1 MTRQNAGTETKA
13 AAKAPARSRVTATTP
28 PETEDTATTP
38 AETEDTAAT
47 RPGTGAATATPPE
60 AGTTATTPPET
71 EADPATPPETE
82 ADATTRPGTGAAVE
96 APTDIVIAVDRLVAD
111 GLKALADYE
120 GLTQEQVDH
129 IVKKASVAA
138 LDRHTALARLAVE
151 ETGRGVFEDKAAKN
165 MFACEHVTH
174 SMGPMKTV
182 GVIARDDIEDMVE
195 IAEPVG
201 VVCAVTP
208 VTNPTSTTI
217 FKALMALKTRNPVV
231 FAFHPSAQRC
241 SAEAARIVRDAAVAA
256 GAPEHCVQWI
266 ESPSVEATRT
276 LMHHPGVSLI
286 LATGGNA
293 MVRAAYSAGKPALGV
308 GAGNVPAY
316 VHHSARLRRA
326 VNDLV
331 LSKSFDNGMICASE
345 QAVIL
350 DTGIYDEALA
360 EFRALHA
367 HVATPEEKAKLEAFL
382 FPAAGG
388 ADGACEP
395 RVNSAAVGRS
405 PAWIAGQAG
414 FAVPEDTSIILVE
427 AERVGPDEPL
437 TREKLCPVLAVLRA
451 EDERRGFDLAADMV
465 AFHGQG
471 HSAVIHT
478 EDPALAEAYGRR
490 MKTVRIIVNAPS
502 SQGAIGGIYNSLLP
516 SLTLGCGSWGSTSVS
531 NNVSAAQLLNV
542 KRVGVRRNNLQW
554 FKVPPKIY
562 FEPQS
567 IRYLASMPDVHRVT
581 IVTDA
586 TMTRLGFVDRVTRV
600 LQRRREPVTVQV
612 IDNVEPEPSI
622 DSVRR
627 GARLMGDFRPDTI
640 IALGGGSPMD
650 AAKVMWL
657 LYERQAAGEDVDF
670 ADMRQKFSDIR
681 KRAFRF
687 PTLGKVARLVCVPT
701 TSGTGAEVTPFAV
714 ISDPATGKKYP
725 LADYALTPSVAI
737 VDPLLTTALPPAL
750 AADSGFDAL
759 THAIESYVS
768 VYANDF
774 TDGLALHAIR
784 LIFGNIEAAVNDRAG
799 RPEAREKMHN
809 AGTIAGMAFGN
820 AFLGIVHAMS
830 HTLGATFHVAHGR
843 TNAILLPHVIR
854 YNGTVPTKLT
864 GWPKYENYR
873 APERFQE
880 IAHALGLPAATP
892 QEGVESLARAVEELR
907 DAVGIEPAFQAL
919 GIDEQAFLRAL
930 PQQALNAYEDQCAP
944 ANPRMP
950 MLADMERLMRAA
962 YFG

>member
-1 MTRQNAGTETKA
+1 MTRQDVRT
-13 AAKAPARSRVTATTP
+13 RDRV
-28 PETEDTATTP
+28 
-38 AETEDTAAT
+38 
-47 RPGTGAATATPPE
+47 
-60 AGTTATTPPET
+60 
-71 EADPATPPETE
+71 E
-82 ADATTRPGTGAAVE
+82 ADAPSDTAV
-96 APTDIVIAVDRLVAD
+96 AVDRLVTA

-120 GLTQEQVDH
+120 GLSQEQVDH

-138 LDRHTALARLAVE
+138 LDQHTALALLAVE

-201 VVCAVTP
+201 VVCAITP

-256 GAPEHCVQWI
+256 GAPENCVQWI
-266 ESPSVEATRT
+266 EQPSVEATGT
-276 LMHHPGVSLI
+276 LMRHPGVSLI

-293 MVRAAYSAGKPALGV
+293 MVKAAYSAGKPALGV

-316 VHHSARLRRA
+316 VHKSAKLRRA

-350 DTGIYDEALA
+350 DDEIYDAALA
-360 EFRALHA
+360 EFRTLHA
-367 HVATPEEKAKLEAFL
+367 HLATAEEKAKLESFL
-382 FPAAGG
+382 FPSSGGSGAG
-388 ADGACEP
+388 CEP
-395 RVNSAAVGRS
+395 KVNAAAVGQS
-405 PAWIAGQAG
+405 PAWIAERAG
-414 FAVPEDTSIILVE
+414 FSVPEDTSVILVE
-427 AERVGPDEPL
+427 AGRVGPDEPL

-451 EDERRGFDLAADMV
+451 ADEQQGFGLAADMV

-478 EDPALAEAYGRR
+478 EDRALAEAYGTR
-490 MKTVRIIVNAPS
+490 MKTVRVIVNAPS
-502 SQGAIGGIYNSLLP
+502 SQGAIGGIYNGLLP

-542 KRVGVRRNNLQW
+542 KRVGTRRNNLQW

-562 FEPQS
+562 FEPQA
-567 IRYLASMPDVHRVT
+567 IRYLTSMPDVHRVT
-581 IVTDA
+581 VVTDA
-586 TMTRLGFVDRVTRV
+586 TMTRLGFVDRITRV
-600 LQRRREPVTVQV
+600 LQRRREPVTVQI
-612 IDNVEPEPSI
+612 IDSVEPEPSI
-622 DSVRR
+622 DSVQR
-627 GARLMGDFRPDTI
+627 GAALMREFRPDTI

-657 LYERQAAGEDVDF
+657 LYEQPDVDF

-687 PTLGKVARLVCVPT
+687 PALGELARLVCVPT

-759 THAIESYVS
+759 THAIEAYVS

-784 LIFGNIEAAVNDRAG
+784 LVFGHLEAAVNDRDGSA
-799 RPEAREKMHN
+799 EAREKMHN

-843 TNAILLPHVIR
+843 TNAVLLPHVIR

-873 APERFQE
+873 APERFQD
-880 IAHALGLPAATP
+880 IARALGLPAATP
-892 QEGVESLARAVEELR
+892 AEGVESLAAAVERLR
-907 DAVGIEPAFQAL
+907 DAVGIEPTFAAL
-919 GIDEQAFLRAL
+919 GIDERTFLDAL

-950 MLADMERLMRAA
+950 MLDDMQDIMRAA
-962 YFG
+962 YRG

>member
-1 MTRQNAGTETKA
+1 MTRHDG
-13 AAKAPARSRVTATTP
+13 
-28 PETEDTATTP
+28 
-38 AETEDTAAT
+38 
-47 RPGTGAATATPPE
+47 
-60 AGTTATTPPET
+60 GTT
-71 EADPATPPETE
+71 DPATTAVPS
-82 ADATTRPGTGAAVE
+82 DTT
-96 APTDIVIAVDRLVAD
+96 IAVDRLVTAA
-111 GLKALADYE
+111 LKALDDYE
-120 GLTQEQVDH
+120 ALTQEQVDH

-138 LDRHTALARLAVE
+138 LDQHTALALLAVE
-151 ETGRGVFEDKAAKN
+151 ETRRGVFEDKAAKN

-182 GVIARDDIEDMVE
+182 GIIARDDIEDMVE

-241 SAEAARIVRDAAVAA
+241 SAEAARIIRAAAVAA
-256 GAPEHCVQWI
+256 GAPEHCIQWI
-266 ESPSVEATRT
+266 ETPSVEATGT
-276 LMHHPGVSLI
+276 LMRHPGVSLI

-293 MVRAAYSAGKPALGV
+293 MVKAAYSAGKPALGV

-316 VHHSARLRRA
+316 VHRSAKLRRA

-350 DTGIYDEALA
+350 DSEIYDAALT
-360 EFRALHA
+360 EFRTLHA
-367 HVATPEEKAKLEAFL
+367 HVATTEEKAKLEAFL
-382 FPAAGG
+382 FPTGRAERGG
-388 ADGACEP
+388 CEP
-395 RVNSAAVGRS
+395 KVNSAAVGQS
-405 PAWIAGQAG
+405 PSWIAEQAG
-414 FAVPEDTSIILVE
+414 FTVPADTSIILVE
-427 AERVGPDEPL
+427 AERVGAHEPL

-451 EDERRGFDLAADMV
+451 EDERQGFDLAADMV

-490 MKTVRIIVNAPS
+490 MKTVRVIVNAPS
-502 SQGAIGGIYNSLLP
+502 SQGAIGGIYNGLLP

-542 KRVGVRRNNLQW
+542 KRVGTRRNNLQW

-562 FEPQS
+562 FEPQA
-567 IRYLASMPDVHRVT
+567 IRYLTSMPDVHRVT

-627 GARLMGDFRPDTI
+627 GAALMRDFRPDTI

-657 LYERQAAGEDVDF
+657 LYEQQAAGREMDF

-687 PTLGKVARLVCVPT
+687 PTLGALARLVCIPT

-737 VDPLLTTALPPAL
+737 IDPLLTTDLPPAL

-759 THAIESYVS
+759 THAIEAYVS

-784 LIFGNIEAAVNDRAG
+784 LVFEHIEAAVNDREGSA
-799 RPEAREKMHN
+799 RAREKMHN

-843 TNAILLPHVIR
+843 TNAVLLPHVIR

-864 GWPKYENYR
+864 GWPKYEDYR
-873 APERFQE
+873 APERFQD
-880 IAHALGLPAATP
+880 IARTLGLPAATP
-892 QEGVESLARAVEELR
+892 QEGVESLAAAVERLR
-907 DAVGIEPAFQAL
+907 DAVGIEPSFHQL
-919 GIDEQAFLRAL
+919 GVDEQAFLGAL

-950 MLADMERLMRAA
+950 MLDDMQELMRAA
-962 YFG
+962 YYG

>member
-1 MTRQNAGTETKA
+1 MTRQDVRTEDRARTD
-13 AAKAPARSRVTATTP
+13 ARS
-28 PETEDTATTP
+28 D
-38 AETEDTAAT
+38 AE
-47 RPGTGAATATPPE
+47 
-60 AGTTATTPPET
+60 
-71 EADPATPPETE
+71 
-82 ADATTRPGTGAAVE
+82 V
-96 APTDIVIAVDRLVAD
+96 AVDRLVAA

-120 GLTQEQVDH
+120 SLTQEQVDH

-138 LDRHTALARLAVE
+138 LDQHTALARLAVE

-174 SMGPMKTV
+174 SMDRMKTV
-182 GVIARDDIEDMVE
+182 GVIGRDDIENMVE

-201 VVCAVTP
+201 VVAAVTP

-217 FKALMALKTRNPVV
+217 FKALMALKTRNPVI
-231 FAFHPSAQRC
+231 FAFHPSSQRC
-241 SAEAARIVRDAAVAA
+241 SAEAARVVRDAAVAA

-266 ESPSVEATRT
+266 EAPSVEATNT
-276 LMHHPGVSLI
+276 LMRHPGVSLI

-293 MVRAAYSAGKPALGV
+293 MVKAAYSAGKPALGV

-316 VHHSARLRRA
+316 VHRSAKLRRA

-350 DTGIYDEALA
+350 DTEIHDAALA
-360 EFRALHA
+360 EFSTLHA
-367 HVATPEEKAKLEAFL
+367 HLATPQEKAKLETFL
-382 FPAAGG
+382 FPATGG
-388 ADGACEP
+388 SGGGCEP
-395 RVNSAAVGRS
+395 KVNAAAVGQS
-405 PAWIAGQAG
+405 PAWIAERAG
-414 FAVPEDTSIILVE
+414 FSVPENTSVILVQ

-451 EDERRGFDLAADMV
+451 EDERHGFDLAADMV

-478 EDPALAEAYGRR
+478 EDAAVAEAYGMR
-490 MKTVRIIVNAPS
+490 MKTARIIVNSPS
-502 SQGAIGGIYNSLLP
+502 SQGAIGGIYNGLLP

-542 KRVGVRRNNLQW
+542 KRVSTRRNNLQW

-562 FEPQS
+562 FEPQA
-567 IRYLASMPDVHRVT
+567 IRYLTSMPDVHRVT

-586 TMTRLGFVDRVTRV
+586 TMTRLGFVDRISRA
-600 LQRRREPVTVQV
+600 LQRRREPVTLQI
-612 IDNVEPEPSI
+612 IDNVQPEPSI
-622 DSVRR
+622 DSVQH
-627 GARLMGDFRPDTI
+627 GADLMRDFRPDTI

-657 LYERQAAGEDVDF
+657 LYEQPGIDF

-687 PTLGKVARLVCVPT
+687 PALGKLARLVCVPT

-737 VDPLLTTALPPAL
+737 IDPLLTTVLPPAL

-759 THAIESYVS
+759 THAIEAYAS

-784 LIFGNIEAAVNDRAG
+784 LVFDHLEAAVTDREGA
-799 RPEAREKMHN
+799 PEAREKMHN

-830 HTLGATFHVAHGR
+830 HTLGATFHIAHGR
-843 TNAILLPHVIR
+843 TNAVLLPHVIR
-854 YNGTVPTKLT
+854 YNGTIPTKLT
-864 GWPKYENYR
+864 GWPKYEDYR
-873 APERFQE
+873 APERFQD
-880 IAHALGLPAATP
+880 IARALGLPATTP
-892 QEGVESLARAVEELR
+892 AEGVESLAAAVERLR
-907 DAVGIEPAFQAL
+907 DAVGIEPTFKAL
-919 GIDEQAFLRAL
+919 GVDERTFLDAL
-930 PQQALNAYEDQCAP
+930 PQQAINAYEDQCAP

-950 MLADMERLMRAA
+950 MLDDMRELMRTA
-962 YFG
+962 YYG

>member
-1 MTRQNAGTETKA
+1 MPRHDAGTE
-13 AAKAPARSRVTATTP
+13 
-28 PETEDTATTP
+28 
-38 AETEDTAAT
+38 AAT
-47 RPGTGAATATPPE
+47 STGAPS
-60 AGTTATTPPET
+60 
-71 EADPATPPETE
+71 DI
-82 ADATTRPGTGAAVE
+82 AV
-96 APTDIVIAVDRLVAD
+96 AVDRLVTN
-111 GLKALADYE
+111 GLKALADYDT
-120 GLTQEQVDH
+120 LTQEQVDH

-138 LDRHTALARLAVE
+138 LDHHTALARLAVE

-174 SMGPMKTV
+174 SMGRMKTV
-182 GVIARDDIEDMVE
+182 GVVARDDIADMVE

-201 VVCAVTP
+201 VVCAITP
-208 VTNPTSTTI
+208 VTNPTSTTV

-266 ESPSVEATRT
+266 ETPSVEATGL

-316 VHHSARLRRA
+316 VHRSAGLRRA

-345 QAVIL
+345 QAVVL
-350 DTGIYDEALA
+350 DDEIYDAALD
-360 EFRALHA
+360 EFRTLHA
-367 HVATPEEKAKLEAFL
+367 HRATAEEKARLEAFL
-382 FPAAGG
+382 FPGDATNAG
-388 ADGACEP
+388 CEP
-395 RVNSAAVGRS
+395 KVNAAAVGRS
-405 PAWIAGQAG
+405 PAWIAEQAG
-414 FAVPEDTSIILVE
+414 FTVPEDTSLILVE
-427 AERVGPDEPL
+427 VERVGPDEPL

-451 EDERRGFDLAADMV
+451 RSEEQAFDLAADMV

-478 EDPALAEAYGRR
+478 EDAALAEAYGRR
-490 MKTVRIIVNAPS
+490 MKTVRIIVNSPS

-531 NNVSAAQLLNV
+531 NNVSAAQLLNI
-542 KRVGVRRNNLQW
+542 KRVSGRRNNLQW

-567 IRYLASMPDVHRVT
+567 IRYLTSMPEVHRIT

-586 TMTRLGFVDRVTRV
+586 TMTRLGFVDRVSRV
-600 LQRRREPVTVQV
+600 LQRRSEPVTLQI
-612 IDNVEPEPSI
+612 IDNVQPEPSI
-622 DSVRR
+622 DSVQR
-627 GARLMGDFRPDTI
+627 GARLMRDFRPDTI

-657 LYERQAAGEDVDF
+657 LYEHPDVDF

-687 PTLGKVARLVCVPT
+687 PPLGARARLVCIPT

-714 ISDPATGKKYP
+714 ISDPETGKKYP

-737 VDPLLTTALPPAL
+737 VDPLLTADLPPAL

-759 THAIESYVS
+759 THAIEAYVS

-774 TDGLALHAIR
+774 TDGPALHAIR
-784 LIFGNIEAAVNDRAG
+784 LIFANIEAAVNERAA
-799 RPEAREKMHN
+799 RPDAREKMHN
-809 AGTIAGMAFGN
+809 AATIAGMAFGS

-830 HTLGATFHVAHGR
+830 HTLGATFHIAHGR
-843 TNAILLPHVIR
+843 TNAVLLPHVIR
-854 YNGTVPTKLT
+854 YNGSVPTKLT

-880 IAHALGLPAATP
+880 IARALGLPAGTP
-892 QEGVESLARAVEELR
+892 EEGVESLAVAVEELR
-907 DAVGIEPAFQAL
+907 DRVGIERSFREL
-919 GIDEQAFLRAL
+919 GVDERCFLDAL

-950 MLADMERLMRAA
+950 MLDDMQEIMRAA
-962 YFG
+962 YYSGGAEGRPDAGRRRTTSE

>member
-1 MTRQNAGTETKA
+1 M
-13 AAKAPARSRVTATTP
+13 
-28 PETEDTATTP
+28 
-38 AETEDTAAT
+38 AE
-47 RPGTGAATATPPE
+47 
-60 AGTTATTPPET
+60 GTTAEGTTEVPS
-71 EADPATPPETE
+71 DI
-82 ADATTRPGTGAAVE
+82 AV
-96 APTDIVIAVDRLVAD
+96 AVDRLVTA

-120 GLTQEQVDH
+120 ALTQEQVDH

-138 LDRHTALARLAVE
+138 LDQHTALARLAVE
-151 ETGRGVFEDKAAKN
+151 ETGRGIFEDKAAKN

-201 VVCAVTP
+201 VVCAITP
-208 VTNPTSTTI
+208 VTNPTSTTV
-217 FKALMALKTRNPVV
+217 FKALMALKTRNPIV

-241 SAEAARIVRDAAVAA
+241 SARTAQVVRNAAVAA

-266 ESPSVEATRT
+266 ETPSLQATGA

-293 MVRAAYSAGKPALGV
+293 MVKAAYSAGKPALGV

-316 VHHSARLRRA
+316 VHRSAALRRA

-350 DTGIYDEALA
+350 DDEIYDEALA
-360 EFRALHA
+360 EFRILHA
-367 HVATPEEKAKLEAFL
+367 HRATAEEKAKLEAFL
-382 FPAAGG
+382 FPTATTTATAAADAAADVPEGRA
-388 ADGACEP
+388 ADGGREP
-395 RVNSAAVGRS
+395 KVNSSAVGQS
-405 PAWIAGQAG
+405 AAWIAERAG
-414 FAVPEDTSIILVE
+414 FTVPAHTSLLLVE
-427 AERVGPDEPL
+427 AERVGPQEPL

-451 EDERRGFDLAADMV
+451 GSEQQGFDLAADMV

-478 EDPALAEAYGRR
+478 GDTALAEAYGRR

-502 SQGAIGGIYNSLLP
+502 SQGAIGGIYNHLLP
-516 SLTLGCGSWGSTSVS
+516 SLTLGCGSWGNTSVS
-531 NNVSAAQLLNV
+531 DNVSAAQLLNI
-542 KRVGVRRNNLQW
+542 KRVSTRRNNLQW

-562 FEPQS
+562 FEPRS
-567 IRYLASMPDVHRVT
+567 IRYLTSMAGIHRVT
-581 IVTDA
+581 VVTDA

-600 LQRRREPVTVQV
+600 LQLRDDPVTLQV

-622 DSVRR
+622 DSVRH
-627 GARLMGDFRPDTI
+627 GARLMDDFRPDTI

-657 LYERQAAGEDVDF
+657 LYEQHARGKDIDF
-670 ADMRQKFSDIR
+670 TDMRQKFSDIR

-687 PTLGKVARLVCVPT
+687 PVLGARARLVCVPT

-737 VDPLLTTALPPAL
+737 VDPSLTKELPPAL

-784 LIFGNIEAAVNDRAG
+784 LVFDHIEAAVDDRTDRAD
-799 RPEAREKMHN
+799 AREKMHN

-843 TNAILLPHVIR
+843 TNAVLLPHVIR
-854 YNGTVPTKLT
+854 YNGTVPAKLT
-864 GWPKYENYR
+864 GWPKYEHYR
-873 APERFQE
+873 APERFQD
-880 IAHALGLPAATP
+880 IARTLGLPSATP
-892 QEGVESLARAVEELR
+892 SEGVESLARAVERLR
-907 DAVGIEPAFQAL
+907 DAVGIEPSFRAL
-919 GIDEQAFLRAL
+919 GVDERAFLDAL

-950 MLADMERLMRAA
+950 MLDDMQEIMRAA
-962 YFG
+962 YYGRADASDVDVAVGVGVQGLSDADADEGRTAPA

>member
-1 MTRQNAGTETKA
+1 MTRHKTE
-13 AAKAPARSRVTATTP
+13 S
-28 PETEDTATTP
+28 D
-38 AETEDTAAT
+38 
-47 RPGTGAATATPPE
+47 ATAP
-60 AGTTATTPPET
+60 
-71 EADPATPPETE
+71 
-82 ADATTRPGTGAAVE
+82 TGGPSDVA
-96 APTDIVIAVDRLVAD
+96 IVVDQLVTN

-120 GLTQEQVDH
+120 TVDQEQVDH

-138 LDRHTALARLAVE
+138 LDQHTALARLAVE

-182 GVIARDDIEDMVE
+182 GVIARDDIENMIEV
-195 IAEPVG
+195 AEPVG
-201 VVCAVTP
+201 VVCAITP
-208 VTNPTSTTI
+208 VTNPTSTTV

-266 ESPSVEATRT
+266 ETPSLEATGT
-276 LMHHPGVSLI
+276 LMRHPGISLI

-293 MVRAAYSAGKPALGV
+293 MVKAAYSAGKPALGV

-316 VHHSARLRRA
+316 VHKTAKLRRSI
-326 VNDLV
+326 NDLV

-350 DTGIYDEALA
+350 DDEIYDPALA
-360 EFRALHA
+360 EFHRLHA
-367 HVATPEEKAKLEAFL
+367 HLATAEEKEKLEAFL
-382 FPAAGG
+382 FPVGAAGAG
-388 ADGACEP
+388 CEP
-395 RVNSAAVGRS
+395 KVNSAAVGQS
-405 PAWIAGQAG
+405 PAWIAEQAG
-414 FAVPEDTSIILVE
+414 FIVPADTSVILAE
-427 AERVGPDEPL
+427 ASGVGPDEPL

-451 EDERRGFDLAADMV
+451 DSEQQGFDLAADMV

-490 MKTVRIIVNAPS
+490 IKAVRVIVNAPS
-502 SQGAIGGIYNSLLP
+502 SQGAIGGIYNNLLP

-531 NNVSAAQLLNV
+531 NNVSAAQLLNI
-542 KRVGVRRNNLQW
+542 KRVSVRRNNLQW
-554 FKVPPKIY
+554 FKLPPKIY
-562 FEPQS
+562 FEPQA

-581 IVTDA
+581 VVTDA
-586 TMTRLGFVDRVTRV
+586 TMTRLGFVNRVTRV
-600 LQRRREPVTVQV
+600 LQRRPEPVTIQV

-622 DSVRR
+622 DSVQV
-627 GARLMGDFRPDTI
+627 GARLMRDFRPDTI

-657 LYERQAAGEDVDF
+657 LYEHPDTDF
-670 ADMRQKFSDIR
+670 ADMRHKFSDIR

-687 PTLGKVARLVCVPT
+687 PVLGARARLVCVPT

-714 ISDPATGKKYP
+714 ISDPATGRKYP
-725 LADYALTPSVAI
+725 LADYALTPSVAVI
-737 VDPLLTTALPPAL
+737 DPLLTTDLPPAL

-759 THAIESYVS
+759 THAIEAYVS

-784 LIFGNIEAAVNDRAG
+784 LVFDNIEPAVTDRANC
-799 RPEAREKMHN
+799 PEAREKMHN

-830 HTLGATFHVAHGR
+830 HTLGATFHIAHGR
-843 TNAILLPHVIR
+843 TNAVLLPHVIR

-864 GWPKYENYR
+864 GWPKYESYR
-873 APERFQE
+873 APERFQD
-880 IAHALGLPAATP
+880 IARTLGLPAATP
-892 QEGVESLARAVEELR
+892 EDGVESLARAVERLR
-907 DAVGIEPAFQAL
+907 DAVGIEPSFRFL
-919 GIDEQAFLRAL
+919 GVDERSFLDAL
-930 PQQALNAYEDQCAP
+930 PQLALNAYEDQCAP

-950 MLADMERLMRAA
+950 MLDDMQDIMRAA
-962 YFG
+962 YYGTSPGRPDADKGRTALV

>member
-1 MTRQNAGTETKA
+1 MSRHDAGTE
-13 AAKAPARSRVTATTP
+13 
-28 PETEDTATTP
+28 
-38 AETEDTAAT
+38 AAT
-47 RPGTGAATATPPE
+47 SAGAPS
-60 AGTTATTPPET
+60 
-71 EADPATPPETE
+71 DI
-82 ADATTRPGTGAAVE
+82 AV
-96 APTDIVIAVDRLVAD
+96 AVDRLVTN
-111 GLKALADYE
+111 GLKALADYDA
-120 GLTQEQVDH
+120 LTQEQVDH

-138 LDRHTALARLAVE
+138 LDHHTALARLAVE

-174 SMGPMKTV
+174 SMGRMKTV

-195 IAEPVG
+195 VAEPVG

-208 VTNPTSTTI
+208 VTNPTSTTV

-266 ESPSVEATRT
+266 ETPSVEATGL
-276 LMHHPGVSLI
+276 LMRHPGISLI

-316 VHHSARLRRA
+316 VHKSAKLRRA

-350 DTGIYDEALA
+350 DAEIYDAALA
-360 EFRALHA
+360 EFHTLHA
-367 HVATPEEKAKLEAFL
+367 HLATAEEKAKLEAFL
-382 FPAAGG
+382 FPGAGTNSG
-388 ADGACEP
+388 CEP
-395 RVNSAAVGRS
+395 KVNAAAVGQS
-405 PAWIAGQAG
+405 PAWIAEQAG
-414 FAVPEDTSIILVE
+414 FTVPDDTSLILVE
-427 AERVGPDEPL
+427 VERVGPDEPL

-451 EDERRGFDLAADMV
+451 DSEQQGFDLAADMV

-471 HSAVIHT
+471 HTAVVHT
-478 EDPALAEAYGRR
+478 EDPALAEEYGRR
-490 MKTVRIIVNAPS
+490 MKTVRVIVNSPS

-531 NNVSAAQLLNV
+531 NNVSAAQLLNI
-542 KRVGVRRNNLQW
+542 KRVSSRRNNLQW

-567 IRYLASMPDVHRVT
+567 IRYLTSMPDVHRVT
-581 IVTDA
+581 VVTDA
-586 TMTRLGFVDRVTRV
+586 TMTRLGFVDRVSRV
-600 LQRRREPVTVQV
+600 LQRRHEPVTVQI

-622 DSVRR
+622 DSVQR
-627 GARLMGDFRPDTI
+627 GAQLMRDFRPDTI

-657 LYERQAAGEDVDF
+657 LYEHPDIDF

-687 PTLGKVARLVCVPT
+687 PPLGVRARLVCIPT

-714 ISDPATGKKYP
+714 ISDPETGKKYP

-737 VDPLLTTALPPAL
+737 VDPLLTADLPPAL

-759 THAIESYVS
+759 THAIEAYVS

-784 LIFGNIEAAVNDRAG
+784 LIFDNIEAAVNDRTD
-799 RPEAREKMHN
+799 RPDAREKMHN
-809 AGTIAGMAFGN
+809 AATIAGMAFGN

-830 HTLGATFHVAHGR
+830 HTLGATFHIAHGR
-843 TNAILLPHVIR
+843 TNAVLLPHVIR

-864 GWPKYENYR
+864 GWPKYEDYR

-880 IAHALGLPAATP
+880 IARALGLPAATAD
-892 QEGVESLARAVEELR
+892 EGVESLARAVEQLR
-907 DAVGIEPAFQAL
+907 DTVGIERSFREL
-919 GIDEQAFLRAL
+919 GVDERSFLDAL

-950 MLADMERLMRAA
+950 MLDDMQKIMRTA
-962 YFG
+962 YYWAV

>member
-1 MTRQNAGTETKA
+1 MTRHDDRT
-13 AAKAPARSRVTATTP
+13 R
-28 PETEDTATTP
+28 
-38 AETEDTAAT
+38 TAAT
-47 RPGTGAATATPPE
+47 PDAPSDTA
-60 AGTTATTPPET
+60 
-71 EADPATPPETE
+71 
-82 ADATTRPGTGAAVE
+82 
-96 APTDIVIAVDRLVAD
+96 IAVDRLVTH

-120 GLTQEQVDH
+120 DLTQEQVDH

-138 LDRHTALARLAVE
+138 LDQHTALARLAVE

-174 SMGPMKTV
+174 SMGRMKTV

-201 VVCAVTP
+201 VVCAITP

-231 FAFHPSAQRC
+231 FAFHPAAQRC
-241 SAEAARIVRDAAVAA
+241 SAQAARIVRDAAVAA

-266 ESPSVEATRT
+266 ETPSVAATNT
-276 LMHHPGVSLI
+276 LMRHPGVSLI

-293 MVRAAYSAGKPALGV
+293 MVKAAYSAGKPALGV

-316 VHHSARLRRA
+316 VHKSAKLRRA

-350 DTGIYDEALA
+350 DTEIYDAALA
-360 EFRALHA
+360 EFRTLHA
-367 HVATPEEKAKLEAFL
+367 HLASAEEKARLEAFL
-382 FPAAGG
+382 FPAGKAAGAG
-388 ADGACEP
+388 CEP
-395 RVNSAAVGRS
+395 KVNAAAVGRS
-405 PAWIAGQAG
+405 PVWIAEQAG
-414 FAVPEDTSIILVE
+414 FSVPADTSLILVE

-451 EDERRGFDLAADMV
+451 GSVQQGFDLAADMV

-471 HSAVIHT
+471 HSAVVHA
-478 EDPALAEAYGRR
+478 EDRDLAEAYGRR

-502 SQGAIGGIYNSLLP
+502 SQGAIGGIYNGLLP

-542 KRVGVRRNNLQW
+542 KRVGTRRNNLQW

-562 FEPQS
+562 FEPQA

-586 TMTRLGFVDRVTRV
+586 TMTRLGFVDRVDRV
-600 LQRRREPVTVQV
+600 LKRRPEPVTLQI

-627 GARLMGDFRPDTI
+627 GARLMRDFRPDVI

-657 LYERQAAGEDVDF
+657 LYEQPDIDF
-670 ADMRQKFSDIR
+670 ADMRHKFSDIR

-687 PTLGKVARLVCVPT
+687 PVLGARARLVCIPT

-737 VDPLLTTALPPAL
+737 VDPLLTAELPPAL

-759 THAIESYVS
+759 THAIEAYVS

-774 TDGLALHAIR
+774 TDGPALHAIR
-784 LIFGNIEAAVNDRAG
+784 LIFENIVAAVNDRAG
-799 RPEAREKMHN
+799 SPQAREKMHN

-830 HTLGATFHVAHGR
+830 HTLGATFHIAHGR
-843 TNAILLPHVIR
+843 TNAVLLPHVIR

-864 GWPKYENYR
+864 GWPKYESYR
-873 APERFQE
+873 APERFQD
-880 IAHALGLPAATP
+880 IARTLGLPAATP
-892 QEGVESLARAVEELR
+892 AEGVESLALAVERLR
-907 DAVGIEPAFQAL
+907 DAVGIEPSFRAL
-919 GIDEQAFLRAL
+919 DVDERAFLDAL

-950 MLADMERLMRAA
+950 MLDDMQGLMRAA
-962 YFG
+962 YYGRAEGRSDAE

>member
-1 MTRQNAGTETKA
+1 
-13 AAKAPARSRVTATTP
+13 
-28 PETEDTATTP
+28 
-38 AETEDTAAT
+38 
-47 RPGTGAATATPPE
+47 
-60 AGTTATTPPET
+60 
-71 EADPATPPETE
+71 
-82 ADATTRPGTGAAVE
+82 
-96 APTDIVIAVDRLVAD
+96 
-111 GLKALADYE
+111 
-120 GLTQEQVDH
+120 
-129 IVKKASVAA
+129 
-138 LDRHTALARLAVE
+138 
-151 ETGRGVFEDKAAKN
+151 
-165 MFACEHVTH
+165 
-174 SMGPMKTV
+174 
-182 GVIARDDIEDMVE
+182 
-195 IAEPVG
+195 
-201 VVCAVTP
+201 
-208 VTNPTSTTI
+208 
-217 FKALMALKTRNPVV
+217 
-231 FAFHPSAQRC
+231 
-241 SAEAARIVRDAAVAA
+241 
-256 GAPEHCVQWI
+256 
-266 ESPSVEATRT
+266 
-276 LMHHPGVSLI
+276 
-286 LATGGNA
+286 
-293 MVRAAYSAGKPALGV
+293 AAYSAGKPALGV

-316 VHHSARLRRA
+316 VHRSAKLRRA

-350 DTGIYDEALA
+350 DTEIYDAA
-360 EFRALHA
+360 ITEFGSLHA
-367 HVATPEEKAKLEAFL
+367 HLATPEEKAKLESFL
-382 FPAAGG
+382 FPVAGG
-388 ADGACEP
+388 SGAGCEP
-395 RVNSAAVGRS
+395 KVNAAAVGQS
-405 PAWIAGQAG
+405 SAWIAERAG
-414 FAVPEDTSIILVE
+414 FSVPADTSVILVE

-478 EDPALAEAYGRR
+478 EEPAVAEAYGMR
-490 MKTVRIIVNAPS
+490 MKTVRIIVNSPS
-502 SQGAIGGIYNSLLP
+502 SQGAIGGIYNGLLP

-542 KRVGVRRNNLQW
+542 KRVSTRRNNLQW

-562 FEPQS
+562 FEPQA
-567 IRYLASMPDVHRVT
+567 IRYLTSMPDVHRVT

-586 TMTRLGFVDRVTRV
+586 TMTRLGFVDRISRV
-600 LQRRREPVTVQV
+600 LQRRREPVTLQI
-612 IDNVEPEPSI
+612 IDNVQPEPSI
-622 DSVRR
+622 DSVQH
-627 GARLMGDFRPDTI
+627 GADLMRDFRPDTI

-657 LYERQAAGEDVDF
+657 LYEQPGIDF

-687 PTLGKVARLVCVPT
+687 PTLGKQARLVCVPT

-737 VDPLLTTALPPAL
+737 IDPLLTTALPPAL

-759 THAIESYVS
+759 THAIEAYVS

-784 LIFGNIEAAVNDRAG
+784 LVFGHLDAAVNNRANAA
-799 RPEAREKMHN
+799 EAREKMHN

-830 HTLGATFHVAHGR
+830 HTLGATFHIAHGR
-843 TNAILLPHVIR
+843 TNAVLLPHVIR

-873 APERFQE
+873 APERFQD
-880 IAHALGLPAATP
+880 IARTLGLPAATAA
-892 QEGVESLARAVEELR
+892 EGVESLAAAVERLR
-907 DAVGIEPAFQAL
+907 DAVGIEPTFQAL
-919 GIDEQAFLRAL
+919 GVDERAFLDAL

-950 MLADMERLMRAA
+950 MLDDMQELMRTA
-962 YFG
+962 YHG

>member
-1 MTRQNAGTETKA
+1 MTRQNVRTKDRGTD
-13 AAKAPARSRVTATTP
+13 APS
-28 PETEDTATTP
+28 DTA
-38 AETEDTAAT
+38 
-47 RPGTGAATATPPE
+47 
-60 AGTTATTPPET
+60 
-71 EADPATPPETE
+71 
-82 ADATTRPGTGAAVE
+82 V
-96 APTDIVIAVDRLVAD
+96 AVDRLVTA

-138 LDRHTALARLAVE
+138 LDQHTALARLAVE

-174 SMGPMKTV
+174 SMGHMKTV

-201 VVCAVTP
+201 VVAAVTP

-217 FKALMALKTRNPVV
+217 FKALLALKTRNPVV

-266 ESPSVEATRT
+266 EQPSVEATST
-276 LMHHPGVSLI
+276 LMRHPGVSLI

-293 MVRAAYSAGKPALGV
+293 MVKAAYSAGKPALGV

-316 VHHSARLRRA
+316 VHKSAKLRRA

-350 DTGIYDEALA
+350 DTDIYDAALS
-360 EFRALHA
+360 EFRTLHA
-367 HVATPEEKAKLEAFL
+367 HLATAEEKSKLEAFL

-388 ADGACEP
+388 SGAGCEP
-395 RVNSAAVGRS
+395 KVNAAAVGQS
-405 PAWIAGQAG
+405 PAWIAERAG
-414 FAVPEDTSIILVE
+414 FSVPEDTSVILVE
-427 AERVGPDEPL
+427 TGHVGPDEPL

-451 EDERRGFDLAADMV
+451 EDEQQGFDLAADMV

-478 EDPALAEAYGRR
+478 EDRALAEAYGTR

-502 SQGAIGGIYNSLLP
+502 SQGAIGGIYNGLLP

-542 KRVGVRRNNLQW
+542 KRVGTRRNNLQW

-562 FEPQS
+562 FEPQA
-567 IRYLASMPDVHRVT
+567 IRYLTSMPDVHRVT
-581 IVTDA
+581 VVTDA
-586 TMTRLGFVDRVTRV
+586 TMTRLGFVDRIMRV
-600 LQRRREPVTVQV
+600 LQRRPEPVTVQV
-612 IDNVEPEPSI
+612 IDNVQPEPSI
-622 DSVRR
+622 DSVQH
-627 GARLMGDFRPDTI
+627 GAGLMREFRPDTI

-657 LYERQAAGEDVDF
+657 LYEQPDIDF

-687 PTLGKVARLVCVPT
+687 PTLGRLARLVCVPT

-759 THAIESYVS
+759 THAIEAYVS

-784 LIFGNIEAAVNDRAG
+784 LIFGNIEAAVNDRPGSA
-799 RPEAREKMHN
+799 EAREKMHN

-830 HTLGATFHVAHGR
+830 HTLGATFHIAHGR
-843 TNAILLPHVIR
+843 TNAVLLPHVIR

-873 APERFQE
+873 APERFQD
-880 IAHALGLPAATP
+880 IARTLGLPAATP
-892 QEGVESLARAVEELR
+892 AEGVESLAAAVERLR
-907 DAVGIEPAFQAL
+907 DAVGIEPTFEAL
-919 GIDEQAFLRAL
+919 GIDERTFLDAL

-950 MLADMERLMRAA
+950 MLDDMQEIMRTA
-962 YFG
+962 YHG